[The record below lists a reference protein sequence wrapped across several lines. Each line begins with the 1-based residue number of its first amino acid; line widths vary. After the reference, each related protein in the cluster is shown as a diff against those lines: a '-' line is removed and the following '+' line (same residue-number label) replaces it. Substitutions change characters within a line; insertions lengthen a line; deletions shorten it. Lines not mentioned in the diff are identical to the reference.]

1 VTDATETPSDCD
13 DCKKVEIEKR
23 LDAAENVKTFER
35 EKEKIELEKRLTAEE
50 SVQASK
56 REREKV
62 ELEHGNSLDSA
73 EETAVTELQK
83 SRWESEFSLAKLFHE
98 KVTEVA
104 TGSVERSRDS
114 AKYLQTAA
122 AWIATLYGALLAL
135 VFSVTDHPLPLRGAF
150 PAFFLGLAVALAA
163 AYLAFITTPRKVK
176 MFEGG
181 ASLTEQ
187 QMNRTGFLIKWVN
200 ATVRD
205 RRWAIRAG
213 VLCLA
218 FGVAFIPAPFISNHR
233 PAPVPD
239 GPTPPPIPGQVA
251 PDVSAAAV
259 KLFESQ
265 VKSYEGA
272 EKKRNEAIEEAAI
285 EAKAISS
292 AEDTT
297 NLLSLVIAIF
307 CFLIAMFGPLLW
319 AWKNDTAEE

>member
-1 VTDATETPSDCD
+1 MNEATETQGSCD
-13 DCKKVEIEKR
+13 DCEKVELEKK
-23 LDAAENVKTFER
+23 LAAAENIKAFER
-35 EKEKIELEKRLTAEE
+35 EKEKI
-50 SVQASK
+50 Q
-56 REREKV
+56 
-62 ELEHGNSLDSA
+62 LEHENSLDSA
-73 EETAVTELQK
+73 EETATTELQK

-98 KVTEVA
+98 KITEVA

-218 FGVAFIPAPFISNHR
+218 FGVAFIPAPFVSNHR
-233 PAPVPD
+233 PASVPE
-239 GPTPPPIPGQVA
+239 GPTAPAIPSQIA
-251 PDVSAAAV
+251 PDLSPAAV

-265 VKSYEGA
+265 VASYEGA
-272 EKKRNEAIEEAAI
+272 EEKRNEAIEKAAI
-285 EAKAISS
+285 EAKAASS
-292 AEDTT
+292 AEATT
-297 NLLSLVIAIF
+297 NLISLGLAVL
-307 CFLIAMFGPLLW
+307 CFLIAMVGPLLW
-319 AWKNDTAEE
+319 AWKMDTAEE